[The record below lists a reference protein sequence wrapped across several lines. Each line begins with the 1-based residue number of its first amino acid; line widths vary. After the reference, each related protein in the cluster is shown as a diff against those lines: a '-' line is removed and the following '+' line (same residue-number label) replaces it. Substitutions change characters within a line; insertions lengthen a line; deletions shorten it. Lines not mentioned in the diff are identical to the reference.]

1 MSTMTFTTAQAVLP
15 RVNLLPVEFAERR
28 QLRRLQ
34 MGLGLGVIASV
45 AVVCALYVGA
55 VSDVADAQDGL
66 DESIARNQQLMGEV
80 SSYSEVPQIFAQA
93 AAAENQVRTTMASEV
108 QWSKSLQWLME
119 QTPDG
124 VWLSNVSIQQHAGD
138 AATLPPANGWNV
150 AGIGAV
156 TFEGKAYRYENV
168 STWMETL
175 ATRPGFTQ
183 PYVSSAAQEDSLRGA
198 NGKPV
203 ISFTSKV
210 TVDENALSRRHP
222 IKAGN

>member
-1 MSTMTFTTAQAVLP
+1 MSTMTFTATQAVLP
-15 RVNLLPVEFAERR
+15 RVNLLPPEFAERR

-34 MGLGLGVIASV
+34 TGLGLGVVASV
-45 AVVCALYVGA
+45 AAVCVLYVGA

-66 DESIARNQQLMGEV
+66 DGSITKNQQLMGEV
-80 SSYSEVPQIFAQA
+80 SSYSEVPQVFAQVA
-93 AAAENQVRTTMASEV
+93 DAETQVRTTMASEV

-119 QTPDG
+119 QTPEG
-124 VWLSNVSIQQHAGD
+124 VWLSKVTIEQGAGEQ
-138 AATLPPANGWNV
+138 AVLPPANGWNV

-156 TFEGKAYRYENV
+156 TFEGKAYRYQNV
-168 STWMETL
+168 ATWMETL

-183 PYVSSAAQEDSLRGA
+183 PYVSGAAQEESLRGP
-198 NGKPV
+198 NGKPI